1 MVHVHRGSD
10 HGIDSVML
18 GAPFRL
24 CLFPIC
30 ESGSPGLD
38 GAGAGG
44 GFGTRAA
51 WYSVRLLRIHEGE
64 WSRRLSFLAGSVSG
78 DSAGGLRILLY
89 SWEQHANA
97 APSTRGS
104 GCAFSCTLG
113 NGRGL
118 ALSVPGETE
127 AGACSRASNSR
138 EGAITRSSRWTES
151 TRRRGSCVIRPVSCE
166 ICEERLTAS
175 LPSTPSG

>member
-1 MVHVHRGSD
+1 MVHVHRGLD
-10 HGIDSVML
+10 HGIDSVMF

-24 CLFPIC
+24 CLFPTWRVDRRGWTVLGLAV
-30 ESGSPGLD
+30 GSERVRP
-38 GAGAGG
+38 
-44 GFGTRAA
+44 GTRYGCFEYTKASGVDGSRFSLDP
-51 WYSVRLLRIHEGE
+51 SVETA
-64 WSRRLSFLAGSVSG
+64 LA
-78 DSAGGLRILLY
+78 
-89 SWEQHANA
+89 
-97 APSTRGS
+97 

-166 ICEERLTAS
+166 IGEERLTAS
-175 LPSTPSG
+175 LPSTPSGCSSCT